1 MGKGREV
8 GKIIANKFFFK
19 QKYNPCWTSCW
30 KSGGDTVIPH
40 TFSLTS
46 DHSLISRRSG
56 WTWTSNLWNHEAAL
70 LPLSHRSLVWTC
82 AGTYISLLIW
92 SFYKKPVKFWTHWA
106 GIWTHDTTTI
116 LIVSNVCLVISA
128 TLAFT
133 LRAGIWATLLNVM
146 QYMSFN
152 VSNSGARTQDATIPT
167 QHSASWATEPDEL
180 MIVLDGFYWERW
192 FMWLKKIKI
201 RVF

>member
-1 MGKGREV
+1 MLEL
-8 GKIIANKFFFK
+8 
-19 QKYNPCWTSCW
+19 
-30 KSGGDTVIPH
+30 GGDTMIPH
-40 TFSLTS
+40 TFSLTP

-82 AGTYISLLIW
+82 AGTYISLFSL
-92 SFYKKPVKFWTHWA
+92 SFYNKPVKYWTHWA
-106 GIWTHDTTTI
+106 GVWTHDTTTI

-133 LRAGIWATLLNVM
+133 LKTGVCTTLLDIM

-152 VSNSGARTQDATIPT
+152 VSNSGVRTQDSTIPT
-167 QHSASWATEPDEL
+167 HHSASWATGAGEL
-180 MIVLDGFYWERW
+180 MVVLDGFYWELW
-192 FMWLKKIKI
+192 FMWLKIITWINKNLNENIL
-201 RVF
+201 RAF